1 MTVPTTDRHNFMTL
15 GCAAPACAPT
25 TSGGKN
31 DLPGK
36 CTTWVDEALDQMGDE
51 YADVPRPGGCCEK
64 DAQKA
69 REAAR
74 ILKVVSA
81 ADPTAKAAALRAAT
95 DPMSPFTQEQL
106 ANALDEMEESDLD
119 SDDLLTDSDD
129 DELGTDK
136 RMEDPALREIREKRM
151 RELRAQA
158 QKQQE
163 LAQKATYGGGKETDI
178 PKIVAEGP
186 SRVVFHFV
194 LEGSDESARVDE
206 VLDQLAPAF
215 SRTRFV
221 RIRPNMPSPMLATLG
236 ATALPAMICFRKKK
250 LGKWTQGLDDF
261 GGVEGFDEEFVS
273 RWLAREADMLPG
285 HPLAPRVPGP
295 DGVPASNNMYSSDE
309 ETLGPSRRQMD
320 DAGNDSDADELCGAA
335 EPCAQCG
342 RLYPHTH
349 VRALRPGGGRTQ
361 DTNDGSDDE
370 DSDFD

>member
-1 MTVPTTDRHNFMTL
+1 
-15 GCAAPACAPT
+15 
-25 TSGGKN
+25 
-31 DLPGK
+31 
-36 CTTWVDEALDQMGDE
+36 
-51 YADVPRPGGCCEK
+51 
-64 DAQKA
+64 
-69 REAAR
+69 
-74 ILKVVSA
+74 
-81 ADPTAKAAALRAAT
+81 
-95 DPMSPFTQEQL
+95 
-106 ANALDEMEESDLD
+106 
-119 SDDLLTDSDD
+119 
-129 DELGTDK
+129 
-136 RMEDPALREIREKRM
+136 
-151 RELRAQA
+151 
-158 QKQQE
+158 
-163 LAQKATYGGGKETDI
+163 
-178 PKIVAEGP
+178 
-186 SRVVFHFV
+186 
-194 LEGSDESARVDE
+194 VDE

-320 DAGNDSDADELCGAA
+320 DAGNDSDADELCGAS

-342 RLYPHTH
+342 RRYPHTH

>member
-1 MTVPTTDRHNFMTL
+1 LLVFHVNQELKHSILSAQMTL
-15 GCAAPACAPT
+15 DCEDPGCEPT
-25 TSGGKN
+25 RS
-31 DLPGK
+31 GK
-36 CTTWVDEALDQMGDE
+36 CTTWVDEALDQMGSE
-51 YADVPRPGGCCEK
+51 YADAPRPGGCCEK

-81 ADPTAKAAALRAAT
+81 ADPTAKAAALRAAN

-106 ANALDEMEESDLD
+106 ADALDEMDEGDLD
-119 SDDLLTDSDD
+119 SDDLFTDSDD
-129 DELGTDK
+129 DELGDK

-158 QKQQE
+158 QRQQE
-163 LAQKATYGGGKETDI
+163 LAQKATYGSAKETDI

-221 RIRPNMPSPMLATLG
+221 RIRPSTPSPMLATLG
-236 ATALPAMICFRKKK
+236 ATALPAMICFRKKR

-261 GGVEGFDEEFVS
+261 GGVEGFDEEYVS
-273 RWLAREADMLPG
+273 RWLAGEADMLPG
-285 HPLAPRVPGP
+285 HPNAPRVAGP
-295 DGVPASNNMYSSDE
+295 DGAPTSNTLYSSDE
-309 ETLGPSRRQMD
+309 ETLGPSRRKME
-320 DAGNDSDADELCGAA
+320 DAEEHSDEEDLCGSC
-335 EPCAQCG
+335 EPCPTCG
-342 RLYPHTH
+342 RRYPHTH
-349 VRALRPGGGRTQ
+349 VRALRHGGGRAQ

>member
-1 MTVPTTDRHNFMTL
+1 
-15 GCAAPACAPT
+15 
-25 TSGGKN
+25 
-31 DLPGK
+31 
-36 CTTWVDEALDQMGDE
+36 VDEALDSMGDE

-119 SDDLLTDSDD
+119 SNDLLTDSDD

-221 RIRPNMPSPMLATLG
+221 RIRPNMPSPYARHARCDRTS
-236 ATALPAMICFRKKK
+236 R
-250 LGKWTQGLDDF
+250 DDLLQ
-261 GGVEGFDEEFVS
+261 EEE
-273 RWLAREADMLPG
+273 AREMDARIGRLWRRRRFRRGVCLPVAREGGG
-285 HPLAPRVPGP
+285 HVARASARAPRAGTRRCPG
-295 DGVPASNNMYSSDE
+295 E
-309 ETLGPSRRQMD
+309 Q
-320 DAGNDSDADELCGAA
+320 
-335 EPCAQCG
+335 Q
-342 RLYPHTH
+342 H
-349 VRALRPGGGRTQ
+349 VLQR
-361 DTNDGSDDE
+361 
-370 DSDFD
+370 